1 MTKELDYFGESH
13 QILRQVVARFV
24 EREIKPYV
32 DDWEEEGEFPRELYL
47 KAGEIGLLGV
57 CYPEEWSGFEGDIFH
72 EVVVTEELTRCG
84 SGGVAAGLM
93 SHGIALPPIL
103 ALGTQEQKE
112 RFIPPVLRGEKIA
125 ALGIT
130 EPGGGSDVA
139 SIRTR
144 AVRDGDHYVVNGS
157 KTMITSGA
165 RADIVTLAVRTGGS
179 GHREVSL
186 LVVETST
193 PGFSVSKKL
202 RKMGWW
208 ASDTAELSLQDVRV
222 PAENLLG
229 SEGAGFYG
237 IMQNFQK
244 ERLYLALVANTTAT
258 MALEESMKYAQVRE
272 AFGRPLVGFQVT
284 RHKLVD
290 MATLVEVSRE
300 FTYRVAAKIQAG
312 ENMVKEISMAKIF
325 SADICDKVCHAAV
338 QIHGGYGFM
347 REYLVERL
355 YRDSRILSIG
365 GGTTEIMKE
374 IISKMILGVPKDR
387 VD

>member
-1 MTKELDYFGESH
+1 MDNSMDYFGDTHSM
-13 QILRQVVARFV
+13 LRQTTARFV

-32 DDWEEEGEFPRELYL
+32 EEWEEAGEFPRELYR
-47 KAGEIGLLGV
+47 KAAEVGILGV
-57 CYPEEWSGFEGDIFH
+57 SYPEEWSGINTDVFH
-72 EVVVTEELTRCG
+72 EVVVTEELTRSG

-103 ALGTQEQKE
+103 TLGTQKQRE
-112 RFIPPVLRGEKIA
+112 RFIPPVLSGEKIA

-157 KTMITSGA
+157 KTMITSGC
-165 RADIVTLAVRTGGS
+165 RADFVTMAVRTGEP
-179 GHREVSL
+179 GHRGVSL
-186 LVVETST
+186 MVVETNS
-193 PGFSVSKKL
+193 PGFSVSKRL

-208 ASDTAELSLQDVRV
+208 ASDTAEMALNDVRV

-229 SEGAGFYG
+229 EEGSGFYG
-237 IMQNFQK
+237 IMHNFQK
-244 ERLYLALVANTTAT
+244 ERLYLALMANTTAEL
-258 MALEESMKYAQVRE
+258 ALEHSISYARQRE
-272 AFGRPLVGFQVT
+272 AFGRPIIGFQVT

-290 MATLVEVSRE
+290 MAVVVEVSKE
-300 FTYRVAAKIQAG
+300 FTYRIASKIAAGQ
-312 ENMVKEISMAKIF
+312 NMVKEISMAKIF
-325 SADICDKVCHAAV
+325 SADICALVCDAAV

-347 REYLVERL
+347 REYPVERL
-355 YRDSRILSIG
+355 FRDSRILSIG

-374 IISKMILGVPKDR
+374 IISRLMF
-387 VD
+387 

>member
-1 MTKELDYFGESH
+1 MHSGLDYFDESH
-13 QILRQVVARFV
+13 HILRQTVARFV
-24 EREIKPYV
+24 EREIKPFV
-32 DDWEEEGEFPRELYL
+32 DEWEEAGEFPRELYR
-47 KAGEIGLLGV
+47 KAADVGLLGV
-57 CYPEEWSGFEGDIFH
+57 PYPEEWSGFAGDIFH
-72 EVVVTEELTRCG
+72 SVVVSEELTRSG
-84 SGGVAAGLM
+84 SGGIAAGLM

-103 ALGTQEQKE
+103 AMGTQEQKE

-139 SIRTR
+139 NLRTR
-144 AVRDGDHYVVNGS
+144 AVRNGDHYVVNGS

-165 RADIVTLAVRTGGS
+165 RADQVTLAVRTGEP
-179 GHREVSL
+179 GHRGVSL
-186 LVVETST
+186 LVVDTAT

-202 RKMGWW
+202 KKMGWW
-208 ASDTAELSLQDVRV
+208 ASDTAELVFEDVRV
-222 PAENLLG
+222 PVENLLG

-237 IMQNFQK
+237 IMHNFQT
-244 ERLYLALVANTTAT
+244 ERLYLALMANTTAA
-258 MALEESMKYAQVRE
+258 MALEESLKYAKVRE
-272 AFGRPLVGFQVT
+272 AFGKNLMGFQVI

-312 ENMVKEISMAKIF
+312 EIMVKEISMAKNF
-325 SADICDKVCHAAV
+325 STEICDKVCHAAV
-338 QIHGGYGFM
+338 QIHGGYGYM

-365 GGTTEIMKE
+365 GGTSEIMKE
-374 IISKMILGVPKDR
+374 IISRIML
-387 VD
+387 

>member
-1 MTKELDYFGESH
+1 MTSALDYFGESH
-13 QILRQVVARFV
+13 EILRQTVRRFV
-24 EREIKPYV
+24 EREIKPFV
-32 DDWEEEGEFPRELYL
+32 DEWEEAGEFPRELYQ
-47 KAGEIGLLGV
+47 KAADIGLLGV
-57 CYPEEWSGFEGDIFH
+57 CYPEEWSGFSSDIFH
-72 EVVVTEELTRCG
+72 EVVVAEELTRSG

-130 EPGGGSDVA
+130 EPGSGSDVA
-139 SIRTR
+139 NIKTR
-144 AVRDGDHYVVNGS
+144 AVRDGDFYVVNGS

-165 RADIVTLAVRTGGS
+165 RADQVTLAVRTGGP
-179 GHREVSL
+179 GHKEISL
-186 LVVETST
+186 LVVDTHSL
-193 PGFSVSKKL
+193 GFSVSKKL

-222 PAENLLG
+222 PVENRLG
-229 SEGAGFYG
+229 PEGAGFSG

-244 ERLYLALVANTTAT
+244 ERLYLSIMANVTAGL
-258 MALEESMKYAQVRE
+258 ALEESIKYANVRE
-272 AFGRPLVGFQVT
+272 AFGRPLLGFQVT
-284 RHKLVD
+284 RHKLVE

-312 ENMVKEISMAKIF
+312 ETMVKEISMAKVF
-325 SADICDKVCHAAV
+325 SAEICDKVCHHAV
-338 QIHGGYGFM
+338 QIHGGYGYM

-374 IISKMILGVPKDR
+374 IISKIML
-387 VD
+387 